1 MLNEVVSSFEYK
13 INLVLVRESSAKVS
27 NKVFAMN
34 ISSQELLAID
44 SKGNCFLMSINLEV
58 ILSHL
63 KLSYI

>member
-63 KLSYI
+63 KLSYS

>member
-13 INLVLVRESSAKVS
+13 INLVLVRESSATVS

-63 KLSYI
+63 KLSYS